1 MKLTQMKRIGY
12 LYEKIYEI
20 ENLKEAHKNA
30 KRDKSYYKDVKMVDS
45 NEDYYLGLIQTML
58 ENKTYQVGAYTHVE
72 IIDKG
77 KVRKLS
83 KLPYFPDR
91 IIQWAILL
99 QIEKV
104 FVNMFIPQS
113 CASLKGRGI
122 HKASNYVD
130 KYLSNKDETQFC
142 LKIDVHHFY
151 ASIDHDILK
160 SLLLKK
166 FKDKDL
172 LDLLFLI
179 IDSTEGDIGI
189 PIGSYLSQYLANFYL
204 SYFDHWCKEEN
215 QCKYYVRYMDD
226 IVIFDK
232 DKQKLHILLNKIKQ
246 YLYNNLKLELKSN
259 YQIFPTFIRG
269 VDFVGYR
276 HFGDFKLLR
285 KSTCKNFKN
294 KMLKIKNKQDV
305 TYKDFCCFYS
315 YKGWLEFCNS
325 YRLYLKY
332 CTPIENKINTYY
344 CETVKGDKL
353 LHKFSDFAENK
364 IQKGEK
370 IKIDDI
376 LGQTIQIISYKISD
390 SKYQKGNSE
399 KCLVLQIKYNGED
412 RIVFTGSGV
421 LIEQVETYKDE
432 LPFETQIIKTDRF
445 YTFN

>member
-1 MKLTQMKRIGY
+1 MKRIGNI
-12 LYEKIYEI
+12 YEKIYDLD
-20 ENLKEAHKNA
+20 NLREAHRNA
-30 KRDKSYYKDVKMVDS
+30 KRDKSHYREVKMVDS
-45 NEDYYLGLIQTML
+45 DEEYYLRIVQNML
-58 ENKTYQVGAYTHVE
+58 KSKTYRVSDYTHTK
-72 IIDKG
+72 INDKG
-77 KVRKLS
+77 KVRELS

-99 QIEKV
+99 QIEDV
-104 FVNMFIPQS
+104 FNNMLIPQT
-113 CASLKGRGI
+113 CASLKNRGI
-122 HKASNYVD
+122 HKASRFVD
-130 KYLSNKDETQFC
+130 KYLKDKDKTRYC

-151 ASIDHDILK
+151 ASINHNTLK
-160 SLLLKK
+160 QLLLRK
-166 FKDKDL
+166 FKDADL
-172 LDLLFLI
+172 LWLLFLI
-179 IDSTEGDIGI
+179 IDSTDGDAGI

-204 SYFDHWCKEEN
+204 SYFDHWCKEEK

-226 IVIFDK
+226 VVIFDK
-232 DKQKLHILLNKIKQ
+232 DKQNLHVLLNEIKQ
-246 YLYNNLKLELKSN
+246 YLSDNLKLELKYN

-294 KMLKIKNKQDV
+294 KMLKINNKQDV

-399 KCLVLQIKYNGED
+399 KCLVLQIKYNDED

-432 LPFETQIIKTDRF
+432 LPFETQIIKNDRF